1 MHSLVDVTRDGHTV
15 MSRVEEVNEGLRA
28 QEREQSEKAAQRR

>member
-1 MHSLVDVTRDGHTV
+1 MRRDGQV
-15 MSRVEEVNEGLRA
+15 GVSRAEQMNEVLRA